1 MSQQPPSQGSN
12 IVVMSDSPEPNM
24 LLRVVWFVFVGW
36 WLSFWAIVLATVLQL
51 TIIGIPGAIWVINRI
66 PQIMTLKS
74 SRRLQVSN
82 NDSGVTVIG
91 YSDRE
96 QRRWWVRAIYYVLV
110 GWWATFRM
118 VIIALDSRDIDNHSP
133 HQFLDVWANR
143 KGSNV
148 APVEHLELGLFA
160 ASVGPWT
167 PPMMRYSQPW

>member
-12 IVVMSDSPEPNM
+12 IVVMSDSPEPNI

-96 QRRWWVRAIYYVLV
+96 QRRLWVRAIYYVLV
-110 GWWATFRM
+110 GWWATF
-118 VIIALDSRDIDNHSP
+118 VGLLLLWIAGILIITLPISFWMAGQTGKVQMLR
-133 HQFLDVWANR
+133 R
-143 KGSNV
+143 
-148 APVEHLELGLFA
+148 
-160 ASVGPWT
+160 
-167 PPMMRYSQPW
+167 

>member
-66 PQIMTLKS
+66 PQIMTLKT

-110 GWWATFRM
+110 GWWATF
-118 VIIALDSRDIDNHSP
+118 VWLLLLWIAGILIITLPISFWMSGQTGKVQTLR
-133 HQFLDVWANR
+133 R
-143 KGSNV
+143 
-148 APVEHLELGLFA
+148 
-160 ASVGPWT
+160 
-167 PPMMRYSQPW
+167 

>member
-12 IVVMSDSPEPNM
+12 IVVMSNSPEPNI

-96 QRRWWVRAIYYVLV
+96 QRRWWVRANLIVRICA
-110 GWWATFRM
+110 GR
-118 VIIALDSRDIDNHSP
+118 
-133 HQFLDVWANR
+133 
-143 KGSNV
+143 
-148 APVEHLELGLFA
+148 
-160 ASVGPWT
+160 
-167 PPMMRYSQPW
+167 QPDFWRISSL